1 MDPEYL
7 KMMQSQMPIR
17 TPQGNVVFMNRPQPP
32 APKQEDKG
40 EEKDEQKKGEDRDII
55 VEEKVDPDL
64 QIKEEPKSNNQS
76 YRE

>member
-1 MDPEYL
+1 
-7 KMMQSQMPIR
+7 MQNHMAVR
-17 TPQGNVVFMNRPQPP
+17 TPQGNIVLMNRPQHLP
-32 APKQEDKG
+32 PKQDDKG
-40 EEKDEQKKGEDRDII
+40 EEKDEKKDDRDII